1 MLSTAVSKE
10 IHKNIGGLRNFPP
23 VKEIAEHI
31 LQNNMQKGIEK
42 TRYCNDK
49 AITDHYAIIPTGQ
62 GFNNLKNLSVTAA
75 RTYEIIVRRFLSI
88 FYPPAIYQKVS
99 ITSDVKNEKLY
110 ASFKVLVDEGYLS
123 VAKNSFA
130 KARKAV
136 EHLCEMG
143 ANVIPIFSF
152 NAQTCDTRFG
162 SAKEYVEGICE
173 ITGNEGI
180 RSICAAEPIG
190 PNNFLDI
197 MVIAPCTGNTAAK
210 LTGGIVDTPVLMA
223 AKAHMR
229 NGKPL
234 VIAISTNDAL
244 GAGFKNIG
252 MLMNMKNIYFVPFGQ
267 DNYKSKPNS
276 MVAKMELLPET
287 IEAALQGKQI
297 QPVLQ
302 EP

>member
-1 MLSTAVSKE
+1 MDFDKY
-10 IHKNIGGLRNFPP
+10 NIGF
-23 VKEIAEHI
+23 
-31 LQNNMQKGIEK
+31 GI
-42 TRYCNDK
+42 
-49 AITDHYAIIPTGQ
+49 TG
-62 GFNNLKNLSVTAA
+62 
-75 RTYEIIVRRFLSI
+75 
-88 FYPPAIYQKVS
+88 
-99 ITSDVKNEKLY
+99 
-110 ASFKVLVDEGYLS
+110 SFCT
-123 VAKNSFA
+123 FA

-162 SAKEYVEGICE
+162 NAKEYVEGICE

-267 DNYKSKPNS
+267 DDCVKKPNS
-276 MVAKMELLPET
+276 LVCDGKQVVDT
-287 IEAALQGKQI
+287 INEVMAGRQI
-297 QPVLQ
+297 QPVIL
-302 EP
+302 